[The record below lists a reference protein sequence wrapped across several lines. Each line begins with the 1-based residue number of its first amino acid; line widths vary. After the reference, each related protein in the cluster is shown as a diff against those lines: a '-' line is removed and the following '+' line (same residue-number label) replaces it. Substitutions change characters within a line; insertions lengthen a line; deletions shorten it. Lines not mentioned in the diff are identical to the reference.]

1 MVSSLLFVL
10 MFVVLNVDIVGEF
23 VYMIV
28 VLNFDIVG
36 EFVVFIV
43 DSVGEFVYMFVLM
56 FVVLDVDS
64 DVIGQSPVVSDQ
76 ATE

>member
-10 MFVVLNVDIVGEF
+10 MFVVLNIDIVGEF

-36 EFVVFIV
+36 EFVVFNV
-43 DSVGEFVYMFVLM
+43 DSVGEFVLM

-64 DVIGQSPVVSDQ
+64 DVIAQSPVVSDQ